1 MLMMS
6 SGLKVWVASQPV
18 DMRKGCFSLA
28 AMVQQTFQLDPRSQN
43 LFVFFSRKCDRVKI
57 LHWDRN
63 GFVLWYKCLAQGK
76 YRPPKVGGKR
86 YSISQS
92 DLNLMLEGIDLTHQ
106 NRLKLI

>member
-6 SGLKVWVASQPV
+6 SGLKVWVSSHAT

-28 AMVQQTFQLDPRSQN
+28 VLVQQSFKLEPRSQN

-57 LHWDRN
+57 LYWDRN
-63 GFVLWYKCLAQGK
+63 GFALWYKCLAKGR
-76 YRPPKVGGKR
+76 YRPPKMDGAR

-92 DLNLMLEGIDLTHQ
+92 DLNLLLEGIDLTHEK
-106 NRLKLI
+106 RLNIV